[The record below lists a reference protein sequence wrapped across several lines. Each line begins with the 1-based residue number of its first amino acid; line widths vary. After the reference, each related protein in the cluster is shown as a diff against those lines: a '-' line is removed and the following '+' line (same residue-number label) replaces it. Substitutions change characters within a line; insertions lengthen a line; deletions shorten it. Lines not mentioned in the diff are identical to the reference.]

1 MKIIVRYLLRNKKRT
16 SKTILC
22 IAFSVMLMF
31 SLMQMG
37 DVLLKEFHDL
47 ALNGLH
53 RDVSITR
60 ITLPEIE
67 KIHKIADRQAAAQMY
82 TIWVGDVDLEQKAKA
97 GRILGLEG
105 DLEYFKDCEMIAGRK
120 PEETGEIIISQ
131 SLMES
136 QPDYYKPG
144 NRVELTICDEKN
156 RNHREAFTVSGVFS
170 NIKDEGDMIF
180 TSLLTAG
187 QLRKQWGLSEISDS
201 NAAAVTI
208 HKEEYESDKIAD
220 FLYEIREALYP
231 EESEVSCQE
240 ESEEKT
246 YFFKNRVLFNEQ
258 KSALYE
264 EEGTFTSVS
273 QTLKL
278 LTVIIAAGMMIYI
291 YGVFHINVF
300 QKIRYLGI
308 MRCLGGDKKTLAGN
322 IFGESML
329 ISHAGIL
336 LGILGGNVLN
346 RFVADKVLN
355 ALMKVDYPVQLRQM
369 WFTYAEVYLA
379 ALLPILMATLKVWL
393 GAAKISPVQA
403 MNFEENSKLRKPS
416 HESKQR
422 KQKNI
427 VRYLAGRNIWRNRSQ
442 SFTVIAVISVT
453 LTLLLII
460 ANTFCAVD
468 FTPQKGRQDFC
479 RYELI
484 FDYGTEAYFRDQDV
498 GKFKE
503 LDGVEEVYSQF
514 IAREIKIQTERDS
527 LLVVYSDSLWKKF
540 LEYNPELK
548 NLDYENKPVS
558 VAYSSDEFDL
568 EPSVTLAQVNHE
580 EKIQMPVTQKCV
592 GKQSL
597 LGELTEND
605 DTIKFILNEKMA
617 EKMGIG
623 TGQYSSMSLETN
635 SRFDNARF
643 EEFVKENLENALI
656 VPLNAESSD
665 EKQLLAIIFLAA
677 YICIAF
683 FVFVFSMIENM
694 VEFNMINR
702 RSEYGIMRALGMNRR
717 LYEKLICLESIS
729 LGFYAVVIA
738 LILSLLL
745 NCYFTTQI
753 FQNVVISVPAYIVSV
768 VMLMLLIV
776 GKSYMTVHKNM
787 NTSIVAMIQNKE

>member
-1 MKIIVRYLLRNKKRT
+1 MKIIIRYLLRNKKRT

-37 DVLLKEFHDL
+37 DVLVKEFHDL

-60 ITLPEIE
+60 ITLSEME
-67 KIHKIADRQAAAQMY
+67 KIQKIAEKQTAAQMY
-82 TIWVGDVDLEQKAKA
+82 TIWVGDVDLEQRAKA

-120 PEETGEIIISQ
+120 PEETGEIIVSQ

-136 QPDYYKPG
+136 QPDYYKLG
-144 NRVELTICDEKN
+144 NRVELSISDEKN
-156 RNHREAFTVSGVFS
+156 RNHKEAFTVCGVFS

-180 TSLLTAG
+180 TSVLTAD
-187 QLRKQWGLSEISDS
+187 QLRKQWGLSEASDS
-201 NAAAVTI
+201 NAVAVTI
-208 HKEEYESDKIAD
+208 HKEEYKADKIAD
-220 FLYEIREALYP
+220 FLYEIREVLYP
-231 EESEVSCQE
+231 E

-246 YFFKNRVLFNEQ
+246 YFFRDQVLWNEQ

-308 MRCLGGDKKTLAGN
+308 MRCLGGDQKTLSGN

-336 LGILGGNVLN
+336 FGILGGNVLN

-355 ALMKVDYPVQLRQM
+355 ALMKVDYSVQLRQM
-369 WFTYAEVYLA
+369 WGTYAEVYLV

-393 GAAKISPVQA
+393 GVIKISPVQA
-403 MNFEENSKLRKPS
+403 MNFEENSKIRKPS
-416 HESKQR
+416 HERKQT

-427 VRYLAGRNIWRNRSQ
+427 VGYLAGRNIWRNRSQ

-460 ANTFCAVD
+460 ANTFSVVD

-479 RYELI
+479 RYEII
-484 FDYGTEAYFRDQDV
+484 FDYETEDYFRDRDV
-498 GKFKE
+498 EKFRE

-514 IAREIKIQTERDS
+514 IAREVKLQSERDS
-527 LLVVYSDSLWKKF
+527 LLVVYSDSLWEKL

-548 NLDYENKPVS
+548 NQDYENKPVS

-568 EPSVTLAQVNHE
+568 ASSVTLEVEDQE
-580 EKIQMPVTQKCV
+580 EKIQMPVTQMCV
-592 GKQSL
+592 GTQSL

-617 EKMGIG
+617 ERIGIV

-635 SRFDNARF
+635 SRFDNAHF
-643 EEFVKENLENALI
+643 EEFVKENLKNALI
-656 VPLNAESSD
+656 VPLNEESSD
-665 EKQLLAIIFLAA
+665 ENQLLAIIFLAS

-683 FVFVFSMIENM
+683 FVFVFSMIESM

-702 RSEYGIMRALGMNRR
+702 RSEYGVMRALGMNRR
-717 LYEKLICLESIS
+717 LYKKLICLESIR
-729 LGFYAVVIA
+729 LGFYAVIIAVIV
-738 LILSLLL
+738 SLFA
-745 NCYFTTQI
+745 NYYFTSQI
-753 FQNVVISVPAYIVSV
+753 FQQEEFSIPAYIVTV
-768 VMLMLLIV
+768 VMLMLLIL
-776 GKSYMTVHKNM
+776 GKSYRAVHKNM
-787 NTSIVAMIQNKE
+787 STSIVAMIQNRE

>member
-1 MKIIVRYLLRNKKRT
+1 MKIIIRYLFRNKKRT

-37 DVLLKEFHDL
+37 DVLVKEFHDL

-53 RDVSITR
+53 RDISITR
-60 ITLPEIE
+60 ITLSEME
-67 KIHKIADRQAAAQMY
+67 KIQKIAEKQTAAQMY
-82 TIWVGDVDLEQKAKA
+82 TIWVGDVDLEQRAKA

-120 PEETGEIIISQ
+120 PEETGEIIVSQ

-136 QPDYYKPG
+136 QPDYYKLG
-144 NRVELTICDEKN
+144 NRVELSISDEKN
-156 RNHREAFTVSGVFS
+156 RNHKEAFTVCGVFS

-180 TSLLTAG
+180 TSVLTAD
-187 QLRKQWGLSEISDS
+187 QLRKQWGFSEASDS
-201 NAAAVTI
+201 NAVAVTI
-208 HKEEYESDKIAD
+208 HKEEYKADKIAD
-220 FLYEIREALYP
+220 FLYEIREVLYP
-231 EESEVSCQE
+231 E

-246 YFFKNRVLFNEQ
+246 YFFRDRVLWNEQ

-308 MRCLGGDKKTLAGN
+308 MRCLGGDQKTLSGN

-336 LGILGGNVLN
+336 FGILGGNVLN

-355 ALMKVDYPVQLRQM
+355 ALMKVDYSVQLRQM
-369 WFTYAEVYLA
+369 WGTYAEVYLV

-393 GAAKISPVQA
+393 GVIKISPVQA
-403 MNFEENSKLRKPS
+403 MNFEENSKIRKPS
-416 HESKQR
+416 HERKQT

-427 VRYLAGRNIWRNRSQ
+427 VGYLAGRNIWRNRSQ

-460 ANTFCAVD
+460 ANTFSVVD

-479 RYELI
+479 RYEII
-484 FDYGTEAYFRDQDV
+484 FDYETEDYFRDRDV
-498 GKFKE
+498 EKFRE

-514 IAREIKIQTERDS
+514 IAREVKLQSERDS
-527 LLVVYSDSLWKKF
+527 LLVVYSDSLWEKL

-548 NLDYENKPVS
+548 NQDYENKPVS

-568 EPSVTLAQVNHE
+568 ASSVTLEVEDQE
-580 EKIQMPVTQKCV
+580 EKIQMPVTQMCV
-592 GKQSL
+592 GTQSL

-617 EKMGIG
+617 ERIGIV

-635 SRFDNARF
+635 SRFDNAHF
-643 EEFVKENLENALI
+643 EEFVKENLKNALI
-656 VPLNAESSD
+656 VPLNEESSD
-665 EKQLLAIIFLAA
+665 ENQLLAIIFLAS

-683 FVFVFSMIENM
+683 FVFVFSMIESM

-702 RSEYGIMRALGMNRR
+702 RSEYGVMRALGMNRR
-717 LYEKLICLESIS
+717 LYKKLICLESIR
-729 LGFYAVVIA
+729 LGFYAVIIAVIV
-738 LILSLLL
+738 SLFA
-745 NCYFTTQI
+745 NYYFTSQI
-753 FQNVVISVPAYIVSV
+753 FQQAEFSIPAYIVTV
-768 VMLMLLIV
+768 VMLMLLIL
-776 GKSYMTVHKNM
+776 GKSYRAVHKNM
-787 NTSIVAMIQNKE
+787 STSIVAMIQNRE

>member
-1 MKIIVRYLLRNKKRT
+1 MRNKKRT

-53 RDVSITR
+53 RDISITR
-60 ITLPEIE
+60 ITLSEIE
-67 KIHKIADRQAAAQMY
+67 KIQKIADKQAVAQMY
-82 TIWVGDVDLEQKAKA
+82 TIWVGDVDLEQRAKA

-105 DLEYFKDCEMIAGRK
+105 DLEYFKDCEMIDGRK
-120 PEETGEIIISQ
+120 PEEAGEIIVSQ

-144 NRVELTICDEKN
+144 NRVELSICDEKN
-156 RNHREAFTVSGVFS
+156 GNHKETFTVCGVFS

-180 TSLLTAG
+180 TSVVTAD
-187 QLRKQWGLSEISDS
+187 QLRKQWGLSEVSDS
-201 NAAAVTI
+201 NAAAVTM
-208 HKEEYESDKIAD
+208 HKEEYKADKAAD
-220 FLYEIREALYP
+220 FLYEIREVLYP
-231 EESEVSCQE
+231 E

-246 YFFKNRVLFNEQ
+246 YFFKDRVLWNEQ

-273 QTLKL
+273 RTLKL

-308 MRCLGGDKKTLAGN
+308 MRCLGGDKKALAGN

-346 RFVADKVLN
+346 QFVADKVLN
-355 ALMKVDYPVQLRQM
+355 ALMKVDYSVQLRQM
-369 WFTYAEVYLA
+369 WITYAEVYLV

-393 GAAKISPVQA
+393 GVIKISPVQA
-403 MNFEENSKLRKPS
+403 MNFEENSKIRKPS
-416 HESKQR
+416 HEKKQT

-427 VRYLAGRNIWRNRSQ
+427 VGYLAGRNIWRNRSQ
-442 SFTVIAVISVT
+442 SVTVIAVVSVT

-460 ANTFCAVD
+460 ANTFSVVD
-468 FTPQKGRQDFC
+468 FTPQKGRRDFC

-484 FDYGTEAYFRDQDV
+484 FDYGTEDYFRDQDV
-498 GKFKE
+498 AGLKE

-514 IAREIKIQTERDS
+514 IAREVKLQSERDS
-527 LLVVYSDSLWKKF
+527 LLVVYSDALWEKLLK
-540 LEYNPELK
+540 YNLELK

-568 EPSVTLAQVNHE
+568 APSVTLEGSGQE

-592 GKQSL
+592 GTQSL

-617 EKMGIG
+617 EEMGIG

-635 SRFDNARF
+635 SRFDNAHF
-643 EEFVKENLENALI
+643 EEFVKENLKNALI
-656 VPLNAESSD
+656 VPLNEESSD
-665 EKQLLAIIFLAA
+665 ENQLLAIIFLAS

-683 FVFVFSMIENM
+683 FVFVFSMIESM

-738 LILSLLL
+738 VIVSLFA
-745 NCYFTTQI
+745 NYYFTSQI
-753 FQNVVISVPAYIVSV
+753 FQQAEFSVPAYIVTV
-768 VMLMLLIV
+768 VMLMLLIL
-776 GKSYMTVHKNM
+776 GKSYRTVHKNM
-787 NTSIVAMIQNKE
+787 NTSIVAMIQNRE

>member
-1 MKIIVRYLLRNKKRT
+1 
-16 SKTILC
+16 
-22 IAFSVMLMF
+22 MLMF

-53 RDVSITR
+53 RDISITR
-60 ITLPEIE
+60 ITLSEIE
-67 KIHKIADRQAAAQMY
+67 KIQKIADKQAVAQMY

-105 DLEYFKDCEMIAGRK
+105 DLEYFKDCEMIDGRK
-120 PEETGEIIISQ
+120 PEEAGEIIVSQ

-144 NRVELTICDEKN
+144 NRVELSICDEKN
-156 RNHREAFTVSGVFS
+156 GNHKETFTVCGVFS

-180 TSLLTAG
+180 TSVVTAD
-187 QLRKQWGLSEISDS
+187 QLRKQWGLSEVSDS
-201 NAAAVTI
+201 NAAAVTM
-208 HKEEYESDKIAD
+208 HKEEYKADKAAD
-220 FLYEIREALYP
+220 FLYEIREVLYP
-231 EESEVSCQE
+231 E

-246 YFFKNRVLFNEQ
+246 YFFKDRVLWNEQ

-273 QTLKL
+273 RTLKL

-308 MRCLGGDKKTLAGN
+308 MRCLGGDKKALAGN

-346 RFVADKVLN
+346 QFVADKVLN
-355 ALMKVDYPVQLRQM
+355 ALMKVDYSVQLRQM
-369 WFTYAEVYLA
+369 WITYAEVYLV

-393 GAAKISPVQA
+393 GVIKISPVQA
-403 MNFEENSKLRKPS
+403 MNFEENSKIRKPS
-416 HESKQR
+416 HEKKQT

-427 VRYLAGRNIWRNRSQ
+427 VGYLAGRNIWRNRSQ
-442 SFTVIAVISVT
+442 SVTVIAVVSVT

-460 ANTFCAVD
+460 ANTFSVVD
-468 FTPQKGRQDFC
+468 FTPQKGRRDFC

-484 FDYGTEAYFRDQDV
+484 FDYGTEDYFRDQDV
-498 GKFKE
+498 AGLKE

-514 IAREIKIQTERDS
+514 IAREVKLQSERDS
-527 LLVVYSDSLWKKF
+527 LLVVYSDALWEKL

-568 EPSVTLAQVNHE
+568 ASSVTLEGSGQE

-592 GKQSL
+592 GTQSL

-605 DTIKFILNEKMA
+605 DTIKVILNEKMA
-617 EKMGIG
+617 EEMGIG

-635 SRFDNARF
+635 SQFDNEHF
-643 EEFVKENLENALI
+643 EEFIKENLKNALI
-656 VPLNAESSD
+656 VPLNEESSD
-665 EKQLLAIIFLAA
+665 ENQLLAIIFLAS

-683 FVFVFSMIENM
+683 FVFVFSMIESM

-738 LILSLLL
+738 VIVSLFA
-745 NCYFTTQI
+745 NYYFTSQI
-753 FQNVVISVPAYIVSV
+753 FQQAEFSIPAYIVTV
-768 VMLMLLIV
+768 VMLMLLIL
-776 GKSYMTVHKNM
+776 GKSYRTVHKNM
-787 NTSIVAMIQNKE
+787 NTSIVAMIQNRE

>member
-1 MKIIVRYLLRNKKRT
+1 MKIIIRYLLRNKKRT

-37 DVLLKEFHDL
+37 DVLVKEFHDL

-60 ITLPEIE
+60 ITLSEME
-67 KIHKIADRQAAAQMY
+67 KIQKIAEKQTAAQMY
-82 TIWVGDVDLEQKAKA
+82 TIWVGDVDLEQRAKA

-120 PEETGEIIISQ
+120 PEETGEIIVSQ

-136 QPDYYKPG
+136 QPDYYKLG
-144 NRVELTICDEKN
+144 NRVELSISDEKN
-156 RNHREAFTVSGVFS
+156 RNHKEAFTVCGVFS

-180 TSLLTAG
+180 TSVLTAD
-187 QLRKQWGLSEISDS
+187 QLRKQWGLSEASDS
-201 NAAAVTI
+201 NAVAVTI
-208 HKEEYESDKIAD
+208 HKEEYKADKIAD
-220 FLYEIREALYP
+220 FLYEIREVLYP
-231 EESEVSCQE
+231 E

-246 YFFKNRVLFNEQ
+246 YFFRDRVLWNEQ

-308 MRCLGGDKKTLAGN
+308 MRCLGGDQKTLSGN

-336 LGILGGNVLN
+336 FGILGGNVLN

-355 ALMKVDYPVQLRQM
+355 ALMKVDYSVQLRQM
-369 WFTYAEVYLA
+369 WGTYAEVYLV

-393 GAAKISPVQA
+393 GVIKISPVQA
-403 MNFEENSKLRKPS
+403 MNFEENSKIRKPS
-416 HESKQR
+416 HERKQT

-427 VRYLAGRNIWRNRSQ
+427 VGYLAGRNIWRNRSQ

-460 ANTFCAVD
+460 ANTFSVVD
-468 FTPQKGRQDFC
+468 FTPQKGRRDFC
-479 RYELI
+479 RYELM
-484 FDYGTEAYFRDQDV
+484 FDYGTEDYFCDQDV
-498 GKFKE
+498 EKFRE
-503 LDGVEEVYSQF
+503 LDGVEEVYLQF
-514 IAREIKIQTERDS
+514 IAREVKLQSERDS
-527 LLVVYSDSLWKKF
+527 LLVVYSEALWEKL

-548 NLDYENKPVS
+548 SLDYENKPVS
-558 VAYSSDEFDL
+558 VAYSSTEFDL
-568 EPSVTLAQVNHE
+568 APSVTLEGVNQE
-580 EKIQMPVTQKCV
+580 EKIQMPVTQTCV
-592 GKQSL
+592 GTQSL

-605 DTIKFILNEKMA
+605 DTIKLILNEKMA
-617 EKMGIG
+617 EKTGIG

-635 SRFDNARF
+635 SRFDNAHF
-643 EEFVKENLENALI
+643 EEFVKENLKNALI

-665 EKQLLAIIFLAA
+665 ENQLLAIIFLAS

-683 FVFVFSMIENM
+683 FVFVFSMIESM

-702 RSEYGIMRALGMNRR
+702 RSEYGVMRALGMNRR
-717 LYEKLICLESIS
+717 LYKKLICLESIR
-729 LGFYAVVIA
+729 LGFYAVIIAVIV
-738 LILSLLL
+738 SLFA
-745 NCYFTTQI
+745 NYYFTSQI
-753 FQNVVISVPAYIVSV
+753 FQQAEFSIPAYIVTV
-768 VMLMLLIV
+768 VMLMLLIL
-776 GKSYMTVHKNM
+776 GKSYRAVHKNM
-787 NTSIVAMIQNKE
+787 STSIVAMIQNRE

>member
-1 MKIIVRYLLRNKKRT
+1 MKIIIRYLLRNKKRT

-53 RDVSITR
+53 RDISITR

-67 KIHKIADRQAAAQMY
+67 KIQKIADKQAVAQMY

-105 DLEYFKDCEMIAGRK
+105 DLEYFKDCEMIDGRK
-120 PEETGEIIISQ
+120 PEEAGEIIVSQ

-144 NRVELTICDEKN
+144 NRVELSICDEKN
-156 RNHREAFTVSGVFS
+156 GNHKETFTVCGVFS

-180 TSLLTAG
+180 TSVVTAD
-187 QLRKQWGLSEISDS
+187 QLRKQWGLSEVSDS
-201 NAAAVTI
+201 NAAAVTM
-208 HKEEYESDKIAD
+208 HKEEYKADKAAD
-220 FLYEIREALYP
+220 FLYEIREVLYP
-231 EESEVSCQE
+231 E

-246 YFFKNRVLFNEQ
+246 YFFKDRVLWNEQ

-273 QTLKL
+273 RTLKL

-308 MRCLGGDKKTLAGN
+308 MRCLGGDKRTLSGN

-346 RFVADKVLN
+346 QFVADKVLN
-355 ALMKVDYPVQLRQM
+355 ALMKVDYSVQLRQM
-369 WFTYAEVYLA
+369 WITYAEVYLV

-393 GAAKISPVQA
+393 GVIKISPVQA
-403 MNFEENSKLRKPS
+403 MNFEENSKIRKPS
-416 HESKQR
+416 HEKKQT

-427 VRYLAGRNIWRNRSQ
+427 VGYLAGRNIWRNRSQ
-442 SFTVIAVISVT
+442 SVTVIAVVSVT

-460 ANTFCAVD
+460 ANTFSVVD
-468 FTPQKGRQDFC
+468 FTPQKGRRDFC

-484 FDYGTEAYFRDQDV
+484 FDYGTEDYFRDQDV
-498 GKFKE
+498 AGLKE

-514 IAREIKIQTERDS
+514 IAREVKLQSERDS
-527 LLVVYSDSLWKKF
+527 LLVVYSDALWEKLLK
-540 LEYNPELK
+540 YNPELK

-568 EPSVTLAQVNHE
+568 APSVTLEGSGQE

-592 GKQSL
+592 GTQSL

-605 DTIKFILNEKMA
+605 DTIKVILNEKMA
-617 EKMGIG
+617 EEMGIG

-635 SRFDNARF
+635 SQFDNEHF
-643 EEFVKENLENALI
+643 EEFIKENLKNALI
-656 VPLNAESSD
+656 VPLNEESSD
-665 EKQLLAIIFLAA
+665 ENQLLAIIFLAS

-683 FVFVFSMIENM
+683 FVFVFSMIESM
-694 VEFNMINR
+694 IEFNMINR
-702 RSEYGIMRALGMNRR
+702 RNEYGIMRALGMNRR
-717 LYEKLICLESIS
+717 IYEKLICLESIS

-738 LILSLLL
+738 VIVSLFA
-745 NCYFTTQI
+745 NYYFTSQI
-753 FQNVVISVPAYIVSV
+753 FQQAEFSIPAYIVTV
-768 VMLMLLIV
+768 VMLMLLIL
-776 GKSYMTVHKNM
+776 GKSYRTVHKNM
-787 NTSIVAMIQNKE
+787 NTSIVAMIQNRE

>member
-1 MKIIVRYLLRNKKRT
+1 MKIIIRYLLRNKKRT

-53 RDVSITR
+53 RDISITR

-67 KIHKIADRQAAAQMY
+67 KIQKIADKQAVAQMY

-105 DLEYFKDCEMIAGRK
+105 DLEYFKDCEMIDGRK
-120 PEETGEIIISQ
+120 PEEAGEIIVSQ

-144 NRVELTICDEKN
+144 NRVELSICDEKN
-156 RNHREAFTVSGVFS
+156 GNHKETFTVCGVFS

-180 TSLLTAG
+180 TSVVTAD
-187 QLRKQWGLSEISDS
+187 QLRKQWGLSEVSDS
-201 NAAAVTI
+201 NAAAVTM
-208 HKEEYESDKIAD
+208 HKEEYKADKAAD
-220 FLYEIREALYP
+220 FLYEIREVLYP
-231 EESEVSCQE
+231 E

-246 YFFKNRVLFNEQ
+246 YFFKDRVLWNEQ

-273 QTLKL
+273 RTLKL

-308 MRCLGGDKKTLAGN
+308 MRCLGGDKKALAGN

-346 RFVADKVLN
+346 QFVADKVLN
-355 ALMKVDYPVQLRQM
+355 ALMKVDYSVQLRQI
-369 WFTYAEVYLA
+369 WITYAEVYLV

-393 GAAKISPVQA
+393 GVIKISPVQA
-403 MNFEENSKLRKPS
+403 MNFEENSKIRKPS
-416 HESKQR
+416 HEKKQT

-427 VRYLAGRNIWRNRSQ
+427 VGYLAGRNIWRNRSQ
-442 SFTVIAVISVT
+442 SVTVIAVVSVT

-460 ANTFCAVD
+460 ANTFSVVD
-468 FTPQKGRQDFC
+468 FTPQKGRRDFC

-484 FDYGTEAYFRDQDV
+484 FDYGTEDYFRDQDV
-498 GKFKE
+498 AGLKE

-514 IAREIKIQTERDS
+514 IAREVKLQSERDS
-527 LLVVYSDSLWKKF
+527 LLVVYSDALWEKL

-568 EPSVTLAQVNHE
+568 ASSVTLEGSGQE

-592 GKQSL
+592 GTQSL

-605 DTIKFILNEKMA
+605 DTIKVILNEKMA
-617 EKMGIG
+617 EEMGIG

-635 SRFDNARF
+635 SQFDNEHF
-643 EEFVKENLENALI
+643 EEFIKENLKNALI
-656 VPLNAESSD
+656 VPLNEESSD
-665 EKQLLAIIFLAA
+665 ENQLLAIIFLAS

-683 FVFVFSMIENM
+683 FVFVFSMIESM

-738 LILSLLL
+738 VIVSLFA
-745 NCYFTTQI
+745 NYYFTSQI
-753 FQNVVISVPAYIVSV
+753 FQQAEFSIPAYIVTV
-768 VMLMLLIV
+768 VMLMLLIL
-776 GKSYMTVHKNM
+776 GKSYRTVHKNM
-787 NTSIVAMIQNKE
+787 NTSIVAMIQNRE

>member
-1 MKIIVRYLLRNKKRT
+1 MKIIIRYLLRNKKRT

-53 RDVSITR
+53 RDISITR
-60 ITLPEIE
+60 ITLSEIE
-67 KIHKIADRQAAAQMY
+67 KIQKIADKQAVAQMY
-82 TIWVGDVDLEQKAKA
+82 TIWVGDVDLEQRAKA

-105 DLEYFKDCEMIAGRK
+105 DLEYFKDCEMIDGRK
-120 PEETGEIIISQ
+120 PEEAGEIIVSQ

-144 NRVELTICDEKN
+144 NRVELSICDEKN
-156 RNHREAFTVSGVFS
+156 GNHKETFTVCGVFS

-180 TSLLTAG
+180 TSVVTAD

-201 NAAAVTI
+201 NAAAVTM
-208 HKEEYESDKIAD
+208 HKEEYKADKAAD
-220 FLYEIREALYP
+220 FLYEIREVLYP
-231 EESEVSCQE
+231 EESE
-240 ESEEKT
+240 EKN
-246 YFFKNRVLFNEQ
+246 YFFKDRVLWNEQ

-273 QTLKL
+273 RTLKL

-291 YGVFHINVF
+291 YGVIHINVF

-308 MRCLGGDKKTLAGN
+308 MRCLGGDKKALAGN

-346 RFVADKVLN
+346 QFVADKVLN
-355 ALMKVDYPVQLRQM
+355 ALMKVDYSVQLRQM
-369 WFTYAEVYLA
+369 WITYAEVYLV

-393 GAAKISPVQA
+393 GVIKISPVQA
-403 MNFEENSKLRKPS
+403 MNFEENSKIRKPS
-416 HESKQR
+416 HEKKQT

-427 VRYLAGRNIWRNRSQ
+427 VGYLAGRNIWRNRSQ
-442 SFTVIAVISVT
+442 SVTVIAVVSVT

-460 ANTFCAVD
+460 ANTFSVVD
-468 FTPQKGRQDFC
+468 FTPQKGRRDFC

-484 FDYGTEAYFRDQDV
+484 FDYGTEDYFRDQDV
-498 GKFKE
+498 AGLKE

-514 IAREIKIQTERDS
+514 IAREVKLQSERDS
-527 LLVVYSDSLWKKF
+527 LLVVYSDALWEKLLK
-540 LEYNPELK
+540 YNPELK

-568 EPSVTLAQVNHE
+568 APSVTLEGSGQE

-592 GKQSL
+592 GTQSL

-617 EKMGIG
+617 EEMGIG

-635 SRFDNARF
+635 SRFDNAHF
-643 EEFVKENLENALI
+643 EEFVKENLKNALI
-656 VPLNAESSD
+656 VPLNEESSD
-665 EKQLLAIIFLAA
+665 ENQLLAIIFLAS

-683 FVFVFSMIENM
+683 FVFVFSMIESM

-738 LILSLLL
+738 VIVSLFA
-745 NCYFTTQI
+745 NYYFTSQI
-753 FQNVVISVPAYIVSV
+753 FQQAEFSVPAYIVTV
-768 VMLMLLIV
+768 VMLMLLIL
-776 GKSYMTVHKNM
+776 GKSYRTVHKNM
-787 NTSIVAMIQNKE
+787 NTSIVAMIQNRE

>member
-1 MKIIVRYLLRNKKRT
+1 MKIIIRYLLRNKKRI

-37 DVLLKEFHDL
+37 DVLVKEFHDL

-53 RDVSITR
+53 RDISITR
-60 ITLPEIE
+60 ITLSEME
-67 KIHKIADRQAAAQMY
+67 KIQKIADRQAAAQMY
-82 TIWVGDVDLEQKAKA
+82 TIWVGDVDLEQRAKA

-120 PEETGEIIISQ
+120 PEETGEIIVSQ

-136 QPDYYKPG
+136 QPDYYKLG
-144 NRVELTICDEKN
+144 NRVELSISDEKN
-156 RNHREAFTVSGVFS
+156 RNHKEAFTVCGVFS

-180 TSLLTAG
+180 TSVLTAD
-187 QLRKQWGLSEISDS
+187 QLRKQWGFSEASDS
-201 NAAAVTI
+201 NAVAVTI
-208 HKEEYESDKIAD
+208 HKEEYKADKIAD
-220 FLYEIREALYP
+220 FLYEIREVLYP
-231 EESEVSCQE
+231 E

-246 YFFKNRVLFNEQ
+246 YFFRDRVLWNEQ

-308 MRCLGGDKKTLAGN
+308 MRCLGGDQKTLSGN

-336 LGILGGNVLN
+336 FGILGGNVLN

-355 ALMKVDYPVQLRQM
+355 ALMKVDYSVQLRQM
-369 WFTYAEVYLA
+369 WGTYAEVYLV

-393 GAAKISPVQA
+393 GVIKISPVQA
-403 MNFEENSKLRKPS
+403 MNFEENSKIRKPS
-416 HESKQR
+416 HERKQT

-427 VRYLAGRNIWRNRSQ
+427 VGYLAGRNIWRNRSQ

-460 ANTFCAVD
+460 ANTFSVVD

-479 RYELI
+479 RYEII
-484 FDYGTEAYFRDQDV
+484 FDYETEDYFRDRDV
-498 GKFKE
+498 EKFRE

-514 IAREIKIQTERDS
+514 IAREVKLQSERDS
-527 LLVVYSDSLWKKF
+527 LLVVYSDSLWEKL
-540 LEYNPELK
+540 LECNPELK
-548 NLDYENKPVS
+548 NQDYENKPVS

-568 EPSVTLAQVNHE
+568 ASSVTLEVEDQE
-580 EKIQMPVTQKCV
+580 EKIQMPVTQMCV
-592 GKQSL
+592 GTQSL

-605 DTIKFILNEKMA
+605 DTIKFILNEK
-617 EKMGIG
+617 I
-623 TGQYSSMSLETN
+623 
-635 SRFDNARF
+635 R
-643 EEFVKENLENALI
+643 
-656 VPLNAESSD
+656 
-665 EKQLLAIIFLAA
+665 
-677 YICIAF
+677 
-683 FVFVFSMIENM
+683 
-694 VEFNMINR
+694 
-702 RSEYGIMRALGMNRR
+702 
-717 LYEKLICLESIS
+717 
-729 LGFYAVVIA
+729 
-738 LILSLLL
+738 
-745 NCYFTTQI
+745 
-753 FQNVVISVPAYIVSV
+753 
-768 VMLMLLIV
+768 
-776 GKSYMTVHKNM
+776 
-787 NTSIVAMIQNKE
+787 

>member
-1 MKIIVRYLLRNKKRT
+1 
-16 SKTILC
+16 
-22 IAFSVMLMF
+22 MLMF

-37 DVLLKEFHDL
+37 DVLVKEFHDL

-60 ITLPEIE
+60 ITLSEME
-67 KIHKIADRQAAAQMY
+67 KIQKIADKQTAAQMY

-120 PEETGEIIISQ
+120 PEETGEIILSQ

-144 NRVELTICDEKN
+144 NRVELSISDEKN
-156 RNHREAFTVSGVFS
+156 RNHKEAFTVCGVFS

-180 TSLLTAG
+180 TSVVTAD
-187 QLRKQWGLSEISDS
+187 QLRKQWGLSETSDS
-201 NAAAVTI
+201 NAAAVTM
-208 HKEEYESDKIAD
+208 HKEEYKADKAAD
-220 FLYEIREALYP
+220 FLYEIREVLYP
-231 EESEVSCQE
+231 E

-246 YFFKNRVLFNEQ
+246 YFFKERVLWNEQ

-355 ALMKVDYPVQLRQM
+355 ALMKVDYSVKLRQM
-369 WFTYAEVYLA
+369 WITYAEVYLV

-393 GAAKISPVQA
+393 GVIKISPVQA
-403 MNFEENSKLRKPS
+403 MNFEENSKIRKPS
-416 HESKQR
+416 HDRKQK

-427 VRYLAGRNIWRNRSQ
+427 VGYLAGRNIWRNRSQ
-442 SFTVIAVISVT
+442 SITVIAVIGVT

-460 ANTFCAVD
+460 ANTFSVVD

-484 FDYGTEAYFRDQDV
+484 FDYGTEDYFRDQDV
-498 GKFKE
+498 EKFKE

-514 IAREIKIQTERDS
+514 IAREIKIKTERDS
-527 LLVVYSDSLWKKF
+527 LLVVYSDSLWEKL

-568 EPSVTLAQVNHE
+568 APSVTLRGAGQE
-580 EKIQMPVTQKCV
+580 EKRQMPVSQKCV
-592 GKQSL
+592 GTQSL

-605 DTIKFILNEKMA
+605 DTIKLILNEKMA
-617 EKMGIG
+617 EEMGIG

-635 SRFDNARF
+635 SRFDNAHF
-643 EEFVKENLENALI
+643 EEFVKENLKNASI
-656 VPLNAESSD
+656 VPLNEESSD
-665 EKQLLAIIFLAA
+665 ENQLLAIIFLAS

-683 FVFVFSMIENM
+683 FVFVFSMIESM

-717 LYEKLICLESIS
+717 LYEKLICLESIR

-738 LILSLLL
+738 VIVSLFA
-745 NCYFTTQI
+745 NYYFTSQI
-753 FQNVVISVPAYIVSV
+753 FQQAEFSIPAYIVTV
-768 VMLMLLIV
+768 VMLMLLIL
-776 GKSYMTVHKNM
+776 GKSYRTVHKNM
-787 NTSIVAMIQNKE
+787 NTSIVAMIQNRE

>member
-1 MKIIVRYLLRNKKRT
+1 
-16 SKTILC
+16 
-22 IAFSVMLMF
+22 MLMF

-37 DVLLKEFHDL
+37 DVLLKEFYDL

-53 RDVSITR
+53 RDVSITW

-67 KIHKIADRQAAAQMY
+67 KIHKTADRQAAAQMY
-82 TIWVGDVDLEQKAKA
+82 TIWVGDVDLEQRAKA

-120 PEETGEIIISQ
+120 PKETGEIIVSQ

-144 NRVELTICDEKN
+144 NRVELSISDEKN
-156 RNHREAFTVSGVFS
+156 RNHKEAFTVCGVFS

-180 TSLLTAG
+180 SNVLTAD
-187 QLRKQWGLSEISDS
+187 QLRKQWGLSEVSGS

-208 HKEEYESDKIAD
+208 HKEEYKADKIAD
-220 FLYEIREALYP
+220 FLYEIQEILYP
-231 EESEVSCQE
+231 E

-246 YFFKNRVLFNEQ
+246 YFFRDRVLWNEQ

-278 LTVIIAAGMMIYI
+278 LTVIIAAGMMIYV

-355 ALMKVDYPVQLRQM
+355 ALMKVDYSVHLRQM
-369 WFTYAEVYLA
+369 WVTYAEVYLVTI
-379 ALLPILMATLKVWL
+379 LPILMATLKVWL
-393 GAAKISPVQA
+393 GVIKISPVQA
-403 MNFEENSKLRKPS
+403 LNFEENSKFRKPS
-416 HESKQR
+416 HERKQT

-427 VRYLAGRNIWRNRSQ
+427 LRYLAGRNIWRNRSQ

-460 ANTFCAVD
+460 ANTFSVVD

-479 RYELI
+479 RYELM
-484 FDYGTEAYFRDQDV
+484 FDYGTEDYFCDQDV
-498 GKFKE
+498 ENFKE

-527 LLVVYSDSLWKKF
+527 LLVVYSDSLWEKL

-568 EPSVTLAQVNHE
+568 VPTVVLEGVNQE
-580 EKIQMPVTQKCV
+580 EKIQMPVTQMCV
-592 GKQSL
+592 GTQSL

-617 EKMGIG
+617 ERIGIV

-635 SRFDNARF
+635 SRFDNAHF
-643 EEFVKENLENALI
+643 EEFVKENLKNASI
-656 VPLNAESSD
+656 VPLNEESSD
-665 EKQLLAIIFLAA
+665 ENQLLAIIFLAS

-683 FVFVFSMIENM
+683 FVFVFSMIESM

-717 LYEKLICLESIS
+717 LYKKLICLESIR
-729 LGFYAVVIA
+729 LGFYAVIIAVIV
-738 LILSLLL
+738 SLFA
-745 NCYFTTQI
+745 NYYFTSQI
-753 FQNVVISVPAYIVSV
+753 FQQAEFSIPAYIVTV
-768 VMLMLLIV
+768 VMLMLLIL
-776 GKSYMTVHKNM
+776 GKSYRTVHKNM
-787 NTSIVAMIQNKE
+787 STSIVAMIQNRE

>member
-1 MKIIVRYLLRNKKRT
+1 MKIIIRYLLRNKKRT

-37 DVLLKEFHDL
+37 DVLLKEFYDL

-60 ITLPEIE
+60 ITLSEME
-67 KIHKIADRQAAAQMY
+67 KIQKIADKQTAAQMY
-82 TIWVGDVDLEQKAKA
+82 TIWVGDVDLEQRAKA

-120 PEETGEIIISQ
+120 PEETGEIIVSQ

-144 NRVELTICDEKN
+144 NRVELSISDEKN
-156 RNHREAFTVSGVFS
+156 RNHKEAFTLCGVFS

-180 TSLLTAG
+180 TSVQTAD
-187 QLRKQWGLSEISDS
+187 QLRKQWGLSEVSGS

-208 HKEEYESDKIAD
+208 HKEEYKADKIAD
-220 FLYEIREALYP
+220 FLYEIREVLYP
-231 EESEVSCQE
+231 E

-246 YFFKNRVLFNEQ
+246 YFFRDRVLWNEQ

-264 EEGTFTSVS
+264 EEGSFTSVS

-336 LGILGGNVLN
+336 FGILGGNVLN

-355 ALMKVDYPVQLRQM
+355 ALMKVDYSVQLRQM
-369 WFTYAEVYLA
+369 WGTYAEVYLV

-393 GAAKISPVQA
+393 GVIKISPVQA
-403 MNFEENSKLRKPS
+403 MNFEENSKIRKPS
-416 HESKQR
+416 PERKQT

-427 VRYLAGRNIWRNRSQ
+427 LRYLAGRNIWRNRSQ

-460 ANTFCAVD
+460 ANTFSVVD
-468 FTPQKGRQDFC
+468 FTPQKGRRDFC
-479 RYELI
+479 RYELM
-484 FDYGTEAYFRDQDV
+484 FDYGTEDYFRDQDV
-498 GKFKE
+498 AGLKE

-514 IAREIKIQTERDS
+514 IAREVKLQSERDS
-527 LLVVYSDSLWKKF
+527 LLVVYSDALWEKL

-548 NLDYENKPVS
+548 SLDYENKPVS
-558 VAYSSDEFDL
+558 VAYSSTEFDL
-568 EPSVTLAQVNHE
+568 APSVTLEGVNQE
-580 EKIQMPVTQKCV
+580 EKIQMPVTQTCV
-592 GKQSL
+592 GTQSL

-617 EKMGIG
+617 ERIGIV

-635 SRFDNARF
+635 SRFDNAHF
-643 EEFVKENLENALI
+643 EEFVKENLKNALI

-665 EKQLLAIIFLAA
+665 ENQLLAIIFLAS

-683 FVFVFSMIENM
+683 FVFVFSMIESM

-702 RSEYGIMRALGMNRR
+702 RSEYGVMRALGMNRR
-717 LYEKLICLESIS
+717 LYKKLICLESIR
-729 LGFYAVVIA
+729 LGFYAVIIAVIV
-738 LILSLLL
+738 SLFA
-745 NCYFTTQI
+745 NYYFTSQI
-753 FQNVVISVPAYIVSV
+753 FQQAEFSIPAYIVTV
-768 VMLMLLIV
+768 VMLMLLIL
-776 GKSYMTVHKNM
+776 GKSYRTVQKNM
-787 NTSIVAMIQNKE
+787 NANIVEMIQNRE

>member
-1 MKIIVRYLLRNKKRT
+1 MKIIIRYLLRNKKRT

-60 ITLPEIE
+60 ITLSEME
-67 KIHKIADRQAAAQMY
+67 KIQKIADRQAAAQMY

-105 DLEYFKDCEMIAGRK
+105 DLEYFKDCEMTAGRK
-120 PEETGEIIISQ
+120 PEGTGEIIISQ

-144 NRVELTICDEKN
+144 NRVELSICDEKN
-156 RNHREAFTVSGVFS
+156 GNHKETFTVCGVFS

-180 TSLLTAG
+180 TSVLTAD
-187 QLRKQWGLSEISDS
+187 QLRKQWGLSEVSDS
-201 NAAAVTI
+201 NAAAVTM
-208 HKEEYESDKIAD
+208 HKEEYKADKAAD

-231 EESEVSCQE
+231 EET
-240 ESEEKT
+240 EEKT
-246 YFFKNRVLFNEQ
+246 YFFKDRVLWNEQ

-355 ALMKVDYPVQLRQM
+355 ALMKVDYSVQLRQM
-369 WFTYAEVYLA
+369 WITYAEVYLA

-393 GAAKISPVQA
+393 GVIKISPVQA
-403 MNFEENSKLRKPS
+403 MNFEENSKIRKPS
-416 HESKQR
+416 HEKKQT

-427 VRYLAGRNIWRNRSQ
+427 VWYLAGRNIWRNRSQ
-442 SFTVIAVISVT
+442 SFTVIAVVSVT

-460 ANTFCAVD
+460 ANTFSVVD
-468 FTPQKGRQDFC
+468 FTPQKGRRDFC

-484 FDYGTEAYFRDQDV
+484 FDYGTEDFFGDQDV
-498 GKFKE
+498 EKFRE

-514 IAREIKIQTERDS
+514 IAREVRLQSERDS
-527 LLVVYSDSLWKKF
+527 LLVVYSDSLWEKL

-568 EPSVTLAQVNHE
+568 ASSVTLEGEGQE
-580 EKIQMPVTQKCV
+580 EKMQMPVTQKCV
-592 GKQSL
+592 GTQSL

-617 EKMGIG
+617 EEMGIG

-635 SRFDNARF
+635 SRFDNAHF
-643 EEFVKENLENALI
+643 EEFVKENLKNALI
-656 VPLNAESSD
+656 VPLNEESSD
-665 EKQLLAIIFLAA
+665 EDQLLAIIFLAT

-683 FVFVFSMIENM
+683 FVFVFSMIESM

-738 LILSLLL
+738 VIVSLFA
-745 NCYFTTQI
+745 NYYFTSQI
-753 FQNVVISVPAYIVSV
+753 FQQAEFSIPAYIVTV
-768 VMLMLLIV
+768 VMLMLLIL
-776 GKSYMTVHKNM
+776 GKSYRTVHKNM
-787 NTSIVAMIQNKE
+787 NTSIVAMIQNRE

>member
-1 MKIIVRYLLRNKKRT
+1 
-16 SKTILC
+16 
-22 IAFSVMLMF
+22 MF

-37 DVLLKEFHDL
+37 DVLVKEFHDL

-53 RDVSITR
+53 RDISITR
-60 ITLPEIE
+60 ITLSEME
-67 KIHKIADRQAAAQMY
+67 KIQKIAEKQTAAQMY
-82 TIWVGDVDLEQKAKA
+82 TIWVGDVDLEQRAKA

-120 PEETGEIIISQ
+120 PEETGEIIVSQ

-136 QPDYYKPG
+136 QPDYYKLG
-144 NRVELTICDEKN
+144 NRVELSISDEKN
-156 RNHREAFTVSGVFS
+156 RNHKEAFTVCGVFS

-180 TSLLTAG
+180 TSVLTAD
-187 QLRKQWGLSEISDS
+187 QLRKQWGLSEASDS
-201 NAAAVTI
+201 NAVAVTI
-208 HKEEYESDKIAD
+208 HKEEYKADKIAD
-220 FLYEIREALYP
+220 FLYEIREVLYP
-231 EESEVSCQE
+231 E

-246 YFFKNRVLFNEQ
+246 YFFRDRVLWNEQ

-308 MRCLGGDKKTLAGN
+308 MRCLGGDQKTLSGN

-336 LGILGGNVLN
+336 FGILGGNVLN

-355 ALMKVDYPVQLRQM
+355 ALMKVDYSVQLRQM
-369 WFTYAEVYLA
+369 WGTYAEVYLV

-393 GAAKISPVQA
+393 GVIKISPVQA
-403 MNFEENSKLRKPS
+403 MNFEENSKIRKPS
-416 HESKQR
+416 HERKQT

-427 VRYLAGRNIWRNRSQ
+427 VGYLAGRNIWRNRSQ

-460 ANTFCAVD
+460 ANTFSVVD

-479 RYELI
+479 RYEII
-484 FDYGTEAYFRDQDV
+484 FDYETEDYFRDRDV
-498 GKFKE
+498 EKFRE

-514 IAREIKIQTERDS
+514 IAREVKLQSERDS
-527 LLVVYSDSLWKKF
+527 LLVVYSDSLWEKL

-548 NLDYENKPVS
+548 NQDYENKPVS

-568 EPSVTLAQVNHE
+568 ASSVTLEVEDQE
-580 EKIQMPVTQKCV
+580 EKIQMPVTQMCV
-592 GKQSL
+592 GTQSL

-617 EKMGIG
+617 ERIGIV

-635 SRFDNARF
+635 SRFDNAHF
-643 EEFVKENLENALI
+643 EEFVKENLKNALI
-656 VPLNAESSD
+656 VPLNEESSD
-665 EKQLLAIIFLAA
+665 ENQLLAIIFLAS

-683 FVFVFSMIENM
+683 FVFVFSMIESM

-702 RSEYGIMRALGMNRR
+702 RSEYGVMRALGMNRR
-717 LYEKLICLESIS
+717 LYKKLICLESIR
-729 LGFYAVVIA
+729 LGFYAVIIAVIV
-738 LILSLLL
+738 SLFA
-745 NCYFTTQI
+745 NYYFTSQI
-753 FQNVVISVPAYIVSV
+753 FQQAEFSIPAYIVTV
-768 VMLMLLIV
+768 VMLMLLIL
-776 GKSYMTVHKNM
+776 GKSYRAVHKNM
-787 NTSIVAMIQNKE
+787 STSIVAMIQNRE

>member
-1 MKIIVRYLLRNKKRT
+1 MKIIIRYLLRNKKRT

-37 DVLLKEFHDL
+37 DVLVKEFHDL

-53 RDVSITR
+53 RDISITR
-60 ITLPEIE
+60 ITLSEME
-67 KIHKIADRQAAAQMY
+67 KIQKIAEKQTAAQMY
-82 TIWVGDVDLEQKAKA
+82 TIWVGDVDLEQRAKA

-120 PEETGEIIISQ
+120 PEETGEIIVSQ

-136 QPDYYKPG
+136 QPDYYKLG
-144 NRVELTICDEKN
+144 NRVELSISDEKN
-156 RNHREAFTVSGVFS
+156 RNHKEAFTVCGVFS

-180 TSLLTAG
+180 TSVLTAD
-187 QLRKQWGLSEISDS
+187 QLRKQWGLSEASDS
-201 NAAAVTI
+201 NAVAVTI
-208 HKEEYESDKIAD
+208 HKEEYKADKIAD
-220 FLYEIREALYP
+220 FLYEIREVLYP
-231 EESEVSCQE
+231 E

-246 YFFKNRVLFNEQ
+246 YFFRDRVLWNEQ

-308 MRCLGGDKKTLAGN
+308 MRCLGGDQKTLAGN

-336 LGILGGNVLN
+336 FGILGGNVLN

-355 ALMKVDYPVQLRQM
+355 ALMKVDYSVRLRQM
-369 WFTYAEVYLA
+369 WGTYAEVYLV

-393 GAAKISPVQA
+393 GVIKISPVQA
-403 MNFEENSKLRKPS
+403 MNFEENSKIRKPS
-416 HESKQR
+416 HERKQT

-427 VRYLAGRNIWRNRSQ
+427 VGYLAGRNIWRNRSQ

-460 ANTFCAVD
+460 ANTFSVVD

-479 RYELI
+479 RYEII
-484 FDYGTEAYFRDQDV
+484 FDYETEDYFRDRDV
-498 GKFKE
+498 EKFRE

-514 IAREIKIQTERDS
+514 IAREVKLQSERDS
-527 LLVVYSDSLWKKF
+527 LLVVYSDSLWEKL

-548 NLDYENKPVS
+548 NQDYENKPVS

-568 EPSVTLAQVNHE
+568 ASSVTLEGVNQE
-580 EKIQMPVTQKCV
+580 EKIQMPVTQTCV
-592 GKQSL
+592 GTQSL

-617 EKMGIG
+617 ERIGIV

-635 SRFDNARF
+635 SRFDNAHF
-643 EEFVKENLENALI
+643 EEFVKENLKNALI

-665 EKQLLAIIFLAA
+665 ENQLLAIIFLAS

-683 FVFVFSMIENM
+683 FVFVFSMIESM

-702 RSEYGIMRALGMNRR
+702 RSEYGVMRALGMNRR
-717 LYEKLICLESIS
+717 LYKKLICLESIR
-729 LGFYAVVIA
+729 LGFYAVIIAVIV
-738 LILSLLL
+738 SLFA
-745 NCYFTTQI
+745 NYYFTSQI
-753 FQNVVISVPAYIVSV
+753 FQQAEFSIPAYIVTV
-768 VMLMLLIV
+768 VMLMLLIL
-776 GKSYMTVHKNM
+776 GKSYRAVQKNM
-787 NTSIVAMIQNKE
+787 NANIVEMIQNRE

>member
-1 MKIIVRYLLRNKKRT
+1 MKIIIRYLLRNKKRT

-37 DVLLKEFHDL
+37 DVLVKEFHDL

-60 ITLPEIE
+60 ITLSEME
-67 KIHKIADRQAAAQMY
+67 KIQKIADKQTAAQMY
-82 TIWVGDVDLEQKAKA
+82 TIWVGDVDLEQRAKA

-120 PEETGEIIISQ
+120 PEETGEIILSQ

-144 NRVELTICDEKN
+144 NRVELSISDEKN
-156 RNHREAFTVSGVFS
+156 RNHKEAFTVCGVFS

-180 TSLLTAG
+180 TSVVTAD
-187 QLRKQWGLSEISDS
+187 QLRKQWGLSETSDS
-201 NAAAVTI
+201 NAAAVTM
-208 HKEEYESDKIAD
+208 HKEEYKADKAAD
-220 FLYEIREALYP
+220 FLYEIREVLYP
-231 EESEVSCQE
+231 E

-246 YFFKNRVLFNEQ
+246 YFFKDRVLWNEQ

-355 ALMKVDYPVQLRQM
+355 ALMKVDYSVQLRQM
-369 WFTYAEVYLA
+369 WITYAEVYLV

-393 GAAKISPVQA
+393 GVIKISPVQA
-403 MNFEENSKLRKPS
+403 MNFEENSKIRKPS
-416 HESKQR
+416 HERKQT

-427 VRYLAGRNIWRNRSQ
+427 LRYLAGRNIWRNRSQ
-442 SFTVIAVISVT
+442 SITVIAVIGVT

-460 ANTFCAVD
+460 ANTFSVVD

-479 RYELI
+479 RYEII
-484 FDYGTEAYFRDQDV
+484 FDYGTEDYFRDQDV
-498 GKFKE
+498 ENFKE
-503 LDGVEEVYSQF
+503 LDGVEEVYSQS
-514 IAREIKIQTERDS
+514 IAREIKIKTERDS
-527 LLVVYSDSLWKKF
+527 LLVVYSDSLWEKL

-568 EPSVTLAQVNHE
+568 APPVTLGGAGQE
-580 EKIQMPVTQKCV
+580 EKRQMPVTQKCV
-592 GKQSL
+592 GTQSL

-617 EKMGIG
+617 EEMGIG

-635 SRFDNARF
+635 SGFDNAYF
-643 EEFVKENLENALI
+643 EEFVKENLKNASI
-656 VPLNAESSD
+656 VPLNEESSD
-665 EKQLLAIIFLAA
+665 ENQLLAIIFLAS

-683 FVFVFSMIENM
+683 FVFVFSMIESM

-717 LYEKLICLESIS
+717 LYEKLICLESIR

-738 LILSLLL
+738 VIVSLFA
-745 NCYFTTQI
+745 NYYFTSQI
-753 FQNVVISVPAYIVSV
+753 FQQAEFSIPAYIVTV
-768 VMLMLLIV
+768 VMLMLLIL
-776 GKSYMTVHKNM
+776 GKSYRTVHKNM
-787 NTSIVAMIQNKE
+787 NTSIVAMIQNRE

>member
-1 MKIIVRYLLRNKKRT
+1 MKIIIRYLLRNKKRI

-37 DVLLKEFHDL
+37 DVLVKEFHDL

-53 RDVSITR
+53 RDISITR
-60 ITLPEIE
+60 ITLSEME
-67 KIHKIADRQAAAQMY
+67 KIQKIAEKQTAAQMY
-82 TIWVGDVDLEQKAKA
+82 TIWVGDVDLEQRAKA

-120 PEETGEIIISQ
+120 PEETGEIIVSQ

-136 QPDYYKPG
+136 QPDYYKLG
-144 NRVELTICDEKN
+144 NRVELSIIDEKN
-156 RNHREAFTVSGVFS
+156 RNHKEAFTVCGVFS

-180 TSLLTAG
+180 TSVLTAD
-187 QLRKQWGLSEISDS
+187 QLRKQWGLSEVSGS

-208 HKEEYESDKIAD
+208 HKEEYKADKIAD
-220 FLYEIREALYP
+220 FLYEIQEILYP
-231 EESEVSCQE
+231 E

-246 YFFKNRVLFNEQ
+246 YFFKDRVLWNEQ

-278 LTVIIAAGMMIYI
+278 LTIIIAAGMMIYV

-355 ALMKVDYPVQLRQM
+355 ALMKVDYSVQLRQM
-369 WFTYAEVYLA
+369 WGTYAEVYLV

-393 GAAKISPVQA
+393 GVIKISPVQA
-403 MNFEENSKLRKPS
+403 MNFEENSKIRKPS
-416 HESKQR
+416 HERKQT

-427 VRYLAGRNIWRNRSQ
+427 LRYLAGRNIWRNRSQ

-460 ANTFCAVD
+460 ANTFSVVD

-479 RYELI
+479 RYEII
-484 FDYGTEAYFRDQDV
+484 FDYGTEDYFRDRDV
-498 GKFKE
+498 EKFRE

-514 IAREIKIQTERDS
+514 IAREVKLQSERDS
-527 LLVVYSDSLWKKF
+527 LLVVYSDSLWEKL

-548 NLDYENKPVS
+548 NQDYENKPVS

-568 EPSVTLAQVNHE
+568 ASSVTLEVEDQE
-580 EKIQMPVTQKCV
+580 EKIQMPVTQMCV
-592 GKQSL
+592 GTQSL

-617 EKMGIG
+617 ERIGIV

-635 SRFDNARF
+635 SRFDNAHF
-643 EEFVKENLENALI
+643 EEFVKENLKNALI
-656 VPLNAESSD
+656 VPLNEESSD
-665 EKQLLAIIFLAA
+665 ENQLLAIIFLAS

-683 FVFVFSMIENM
+683 FVFVFSMIESM

-702 RSEYGIMRALGMNRR
+702 RSEYGVMRALGMNRR
-717 LYEKLICLESIS
+717 LYKKLICLESIR
-729 LGFYAVVIA
+729 LGFYAVIIAVIV
-738 LILSLLL
+738 SLFA
-745 NCYFTTQI
+745 NYYFTSQI
-753 FQNVVISVPAYIVSV
+753 FQQAEFSIPAYIVTV
-768 VMLMLLIV
+768 VMLMLLIL
-776 GKSYMTVHKNM
+776 GKSYRAVHKNM
-787 NTSIVAMIQNKE
+787 STSIVAMIQNRE

>member
-1 MKIIVRYLLRNKKRT
+1 MKIIIRYLLRNKKRT

-53 RDVSITR
+53 RDISITR
-60 ITLPEIE
+60 ITLSEIE
-67 KIHKIADRQAAAQMY
+67 RIQKIADKQAAAQMY
-82 TIWVGDVDLEQKAKA
+82 TIWVGDVDLDQKAKA

-105 DLEYFKDCEMIAGRK
+105 DLEYFKDCEMIDGRK
-120 PEETGEIIISQ
+120 PEETGEIIVSQ

-144 NRVELTICDEKN
+144 NRVELSICDEKN
-156 RNHREAFTVSGVFS
+156 GNHKEAFTVCGVFS

-180 TSLLTAG
+180 TSVVTAD
-187 QLRKQWGLSEISDS
+187 QLRKQWGLSEVSDS
-201 NAAAVTI
+201 NAAAVTM
-208 HKEEYESDKIAD
+208 HKEEYKADKAAD
-220 FLYEIREALYP
+220 FLYEIREVLYP
-231 EESEVSCQE
+231 EESE
-240 ESEEKT
+240 EKN
-246 YFFKNRVLFNEQ
+246 YFFKDRVLWNEQ

-273 QTLKL
+273 RTLKL

-291 YGVFHINVF
+291 YGVIHINVF

-308 MRCLGGDKKTLAGN
+308 MRCLGGDKRTLSGN

-346 RFVADKVLN
+346 QFVADKVLN
-355 ALMKVDYPVQLRQM
+355 ALMKVDYSVQLRQM
-369 WFTYAEVYLA
+369 WITYAEVYLV

-393 GAAKISPVQA
+393 GVIKISPVQA
-403 MNFEENSKLRKPS
+403 MNFEENSKIRKPS
-416 HESKQR
+416 HEKKQT

-427 VRYLAGRNIWRNRSQ
+427 VGYLAGRNIWRNRSQ
-442 SFTVIAVISVT
+442 SVTVIAVVSVT

-460 ANTFCAVD
+460 ANTFSVVD
-468 FTPQKGRQDFC
+468 FTPQKGRRDFC

-484 FDYGTEAYFRDQDV
+484 FDYGTEDYFRDQDV
-498 GKFKE
+498 AGLKE

-514 IAREIKIQTERDS
+514 IAREVKLQSERDS
-527 LLVVYSDSLWKKF
+527 LLVVYSDALWEKL

-568 EPSVTLAQVNHE
+568 APSVALEGAVQE
-580 EKIQMPVTQKCV
+580 EKIQIPVTQKCV
-592 GKQSL
+592 GTQSL

-617 EKMGIG
+617 EEMGIG

-635 SRFDNARF
+635 SRFDNAHF
-643 EEFVKENLENALI
+643 EEFVKENLKNALI
-656 VPLNAESSD
+656 VPLNEESSD
-665 EKQLLAIIFLAA
+665 ENQLLAIIFLAS

-683 FVFVFSMIENM
+683 FVFVFSMIESM

-738 LILSLLL
+738 VIVSLFA
-745 NCYFTTQI
+745 NYYFTSQI
-753 FQNVVISVPAYIVSV
+753 FQQAEFSVPAYIVTV
-768 VMLMLLIV
+768 VMLMLLIL
-776 GKSYMTVHKNM
+776 GKSYRTVHKNM
-787 NTSIVAMIQNKE
+787 NTSIVAMIQNRE

>member
-1 MKIIVRYLLRNKKRT
+1 MKIIIRYLLRNKKRT

-37 DVLLKEFHDL
+37 DVLVKEFHDL

-60 ITLPEIE
+60 ITLSEME
-67 KIHKIADRQAAAQMY
+67 KIQKIAKKQTAAQMY
-82 TIWVGDVDLEQKAKA
+82 TIWVGDVDLEQRAKA

-120 PEETGEIIISQ
+120 PEETGEIIVSQ

-136 QPDYYKPG
+136 QPDYYKLG
-144 NRVELTICDEKN
+144 NRVELSISDEKN
-156 RNHREAFTVSGVFS
+156 RNHKEAFTVCGVFS

-180 TSLLTAG
+180 TSVLTAD
-187 QLRKQWGLSEISDS
+187 QLRKQWGLSEASDS
-201 NAAAVTI
+201 NAVAVTI
-208 HKEEYESDKIAD
+208 HKEEYKADKIAD
-220 FLYEIREALYP
+220 FLYEIREVLYP
-231 EESEVSCQE
+231 E

-246 YFFKNRVLFNEQ
+246 YFFRDRVLWNEQ

-308 MRCLGGDKKTLAGN
+308 MRCLGGDQKTLAGN

-336 LGILGGNVLN
+336 FGILGGNVLN

-355 ALMKVDYPVQLRQM
+355 ALMKVDYSVRLRQM
-369 WFTYAEVYLA
+369 WGTYAEVYLV

-393 GAAKISPVQA
+393 GVIKISPVQA
-403 MNFEENSKLRKPS
+403 MNFEENSKIRKPS
-416 HESKQR
+416 HESKQT

-427 VRYLAGRNIWRNRSQ
+427 VGYLAGRNIWRNRSQ

-460 ANTFCAVD
+460 ANTFSVVD

-479 RYELI
+479 RYEII
-484 FDYGTEAYFRDQDV
+484 FDYETEDYFRDRDV
-498 GKFKE
+498 EKFRE

-514 IAREIKIQTERDS
+514 IAREVKLQSERDS
-527 LLVVYSDSLWKKF
+527 LLVVYSDSLWEKL

-548 NLDYENKPVS
+548 NQDYENKPVS

-568 EPSVTLAQVNHE
+568 ASSVTLEGVNQE
-580 EKIQMPVTQKCV
+580 EKIQMPVTQTCV
-592 GKQSL
+592 GTQSL

-617 EKMGIG
+617 ERIGIV

-635 SRFDNARF
+635 SRFDNAHF
-643 EEFVKENLENALI
+643 EEFVKENLKNALI

-665 EKQLLAIIFLAA
+665 ENQLLAIIFLAS

-683 FVFVFSMIENM
+683 FVFVFSMIESM

-702 RSEYGIMRALGMNRR
+702 RSEYGVMRALGMNRR
-717 LYEKLICLESIS
+717 LYKKLICLESIR
-729 LGFYAVVIA
+729 LGFYAVIIAVIV
-738 LILSLLL
+738 SLFA
-745 NCYFTTQI
+745 NYYFTSQI
-753 FQNVVISVPAYIVSV
+753 FQQAEFSIPAYIVTV
-768 VMLMLLIV
+768 VMLMLLIL
-776 GKSYMTVHKNM
+776 GKSYRAVQKNM
-787 NTSIVAMIQNKE
+787 NANIVEMIQNRE

>member
-1 MKIIVRYLLRNKKRT
+1 MKIIIRYLLRNKKRT

-53 RDVSITR
+53 RDISITR
-60 ITLPEIE
+60 ITLSEIE
-67 KIHKIADRQAAAQMY
+67 KIQKIADKQAVAQMY

-105 DLEYFKDCEMIAGRK
+105 DLEYFKDCEMIDGRK
-120 PEETGEIIISQ
+120 PEEAGEIIVSQ

-144 NRVELTICDEKN
+144 NRVELSICDEKN
-156 RNHREAFTVSGVFS
+156 GNHKETFTVCGVFS

-180 TSLLTAG
+180 TSVVTAE

-201 NAAAVTI
+201 NAVAVTM
-208 HKEEYESDKIAD
+208 HKEEYKADKAAD
-220 FLYEIREALYP
+220 FLYEIREVLYP
-231 EESEVSCQE
+231 EESE
-240 ESEEKT
+240 EKN
-246 YFFKNRVLFNEQ
+246 YFFKDRVLWNEQ

-273 QTLKL
+273 RTLKL

-291 YGVFHINVF
+291 YGVIHINVF

-308 MRCLGGDKKTLAGN
+308 MRCLGGDKRTLSGN

-346 RFVADKVLN
+346 QFVADKVLN
-355 ALMKVDYPVQLRQM
+355 ALMKVDYSVQLRQM
-369 WFTYAEVYLA
+369 WITYAEVYLV

-393 GAAKISPVQA
+393 GVIKISPVQA
-403 MNFEENSKLRKPS
+403 MNFEENSKIRKSS
-416 HESKQR
+416 HEKKQT

-427 VRYLAGRNIWRNRSQ
+427 VGYLAGRNIWRNRSQ
-442 SFTVIAVISVT
+442 SVTVIAVVSVT

-460 ANTFCAVD
+460 ANTFSVVD
-468 FTPQKGRQDFC
+468 FTPQKGRRDFC

-484 FDYGTEAYFRDQDV
+484 FDYGTEDYFRDQDV
-498 GKFKE
+498 AGLKE

-514 IAREIKIQTERDS
+514 IAREVKLQSERDS
-527 LLVVYSDSLWKKF
+527 LLVVYSDALWEKL

-568 EPSVTLAQVNHE
+568 ASSVTLEGSGQE

-592 GKQSL
+592 GTQSL

-605 DTIKFILNEKMA
+605 DTIKVILNEKMA
-617 EKMGIG
+617 EEMGIG

-635 SRFDNARF
+635 SQFDNEHF
-643 EEFVKENLENALI
+643 EEFIKENLKNALI
-656 VPLNAESSD
+656 VPLNEESSD
-665 EKQLLAIIFLAA
+665 ENQLLAIIFLAS

-683 FVFVFSMIENM
+683 FVFVFSMIESM
-694 VEFNMINR
+694 IEFNMINR

-717 LYEKLICLESIS
+717 IYEKLICLESIS

-738 LILSLLL
+738 VIVSLFA
-745 NCYFTTQI
+745 NYYFTSQI
-753 FQNVVISVPAYIVSV
+753 FQQAEFSIPAYIVTV
-768 VMLMLLIV
+768 VMLMLLIL
-776 GKSYMTVHKNM
+776 GKSYRTVHKNM
-787 NTSIVAMIQNKE
+787 NTSIVAMIQNRE